1 MTNYIFHNG
10 TFYERPNTENELT
23 HYGVLGMKWGVRR
36 GNAAKAYEKA
46 SKKLNR
52 LDARADRAM
61 DRAYKKQAKA
71 DRKASS
77 VFASQKS
84 AAKADFKA
92 KKAMRKA
99 VVKTRKAQS
108 WLRAMDQTF
117 KGTTESLSK
126 EQIDMGRRYVETMN
140 SRVFR

>member
-1 MTNYIFHNG
+1 MPDNYILTSSG
-10 TFYERPNTENELT
+10 TFVTEDELY

-36 GNAAKAYEKA
+36 GRSAQAYEKA
-46 SKKLNR
+46 SKKLR
-52 LDARADRAM
+52 KLDAKADKAM
-61 DRAYKKQAKA
+61 DKAYRKQAKA

-92 KKAMRKA
+92 RKAMRKA
-99 VVKTRKAQS
+99 VVKTRNAQA

-126 EQIDMGRRYVETMN
+126 EQVEMGRRYAETMN

>member
-1 MTNYIFHNG
+1 MSEYILHDG
-10 TFYERPNTENELT
+10 TFYESDELK

-36 GNAAKAYEKA
+36 GNSSKAYQKA

-52 LDARADRAM
+52 LNARADRAM
-61 DRAYKKQAKA
+61 DRAYKKQAQA

-92 KKAMRKA
+92 RKAMRKA
-99 VVKTRKAQS
+99 VVKTRKAQA
-108 WLRAMDQTF
+108 WLNAMDQTF
-117 KGTTESLSK
+117 KSTTESLSK
-126 EQIDMGRRYVETMN
+126 EQVNMGKRYVETMN

>member
-1 MTNYIFHNG
+1 MSQYIMHNG
-10 TFYERPNTENELT
+10 DIYESDELK

-36 GNAAKAYEKA
+36 GNASKAYQKA
-46 SKKLNR
+46 SKKLRR
-52 LDARADRAM
+52 LDASADRAM
-61 DRAYKKQAKA
+61 DKAYRKQAKA

-92 KKAMRKA
+92 KKAMRRA
-99 VVKTRKAQS
+99 VVKTRKAQA

-126 EQIDMGRRYVETMN
+126 EQVNMGKRYIETMN

>member
-1 MTNYIFHNG
+1 MSNYVINNG
-10 TFYERPNTENELT
+10 AFYDSEELM

-36 GNAAKAYEKA
+36 GNASKAYQKA
-46 SKKLNR
+46 SKKLDR
-52 LDARADRAM
+52 LNARADRAM
-61 DRAYKKQAKA
+61 DKAYRKQAKA

-92 KKAMRKA
+92 RKAMRKA
-99 VVKTRKAQS
+99 VVKTRQAQS

-126 EQIDMGRRYVETMN
+126 EQIEMGKRYIETMN

>member
-1 MTNYIFHNG
+1 MPKYVMRNG
-10 TFYERPNTENELT
+10 DIYESDELM

-36 GNAAKAYEKA
+36 GNASKAYQKA

-52 LDARADRAM
+52 LDASADRAM
-61 DRAYKKQAKA
+61 DKAYRKQAKA
-71 DRKASS
+71 DRKAGS

-92 KKAMRKA
+92 KKAMRRA
-99 VVKTRKAQS
+99 VVKTRKAQA

-126 EQIDMGRRYVETMN
+126 EQVNMGKRYIETMN